1 MKRNKFPSTSIVLL
15 HAVYKTH
22 KAMKIVE
29 LLPTWCEKSWI
40 YILKPRIHYYEPVFV
55 GSRLENHN
63 EVSRTLGSQII
74 SYDAIWWSFGKNRKT
89 WYKKGSSGKMTTSGF

>member
-15 HAVYKTH
+15 HAVYKTQGH
-22 KAMKIVE
+22 ENSGITAHLMWKIMN
-29 LLPTWCEKSWI
+29 L
-40 YILKPRIHYYEPVFV
+40 YIKPRIYYYEPVFV

>member
-40 YILKPRIHYYEPVFV
+40 YILKPRIYYYEPVFV
-55 GSRLENHN
+55 GWRLENHN